1 MLMYLAFTV
10 QTCRLMCVVSLC
22 CVIVIVP
29 RTFLLRYSS
38 KIYSWYKKYIILLVA
53 IENQKL
59 MDLFY
64 CTSKEGSVGGQTVV
78 LALYNYLLTLSS
90 KLLMM

>member
-38 KIYSWYKKYIILLVA
+38 KIYSWYKKYILLVA

-78 LALYNYLLTLSS
+78 VRFIYRILTLSS